1 MSRLKHLE
9 DLGPVGQGKRAW
21 ALGLGWA
28 RLWEALGISR
38 LWDLRS
44 RNEEVP
50 AKLRS
55 RPLASTIAPRPARK
69 PKPQKPAATVPRKGK
84 AGGAETRE
92 GASAFREAS
101 RRALDWHSYRG
112 VGLRCPEALGGGGGG

>member
-1 MSRLKHLE
+1 MSRLKH
-9 DLGPVGQGKRAW
+9 LGPVGQGKRAW

-55 RPLASTIAPRPARK
+55 RPLASTI
-69 PKPQKPAATVPRKGK
+69 
-84 AGGAETRE
+84 ET
-92 GASAFREAS
+92 
-101 RRALDWHSYRG
+101 
-112 VGLRCPEALGGGGGG
+112 CPETQTTEARSNSTKEGKSRGSGDKGRGFGFQGGFSQSP